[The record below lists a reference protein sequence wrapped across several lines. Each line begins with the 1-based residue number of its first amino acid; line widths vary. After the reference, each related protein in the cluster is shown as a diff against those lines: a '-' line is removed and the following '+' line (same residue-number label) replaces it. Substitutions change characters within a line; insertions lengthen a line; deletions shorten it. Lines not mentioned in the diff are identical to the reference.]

1 MCIRNSCNPEK
12 IIKRP
17 AFNNDDDE
25 NENMSSVTKIIK
37 QVENFL
43 YLFSFWLFYE
53 AYDERLY
60 IIHSFAD
67 VFVLCCKKK
76 HIRNCMRN
84 LIAVQCC
91 KDSHQFYI
99 WKVKHKRGSFE
110 I

>member
-12 IIKRP
+12 IIKKP
-17 AFNNDDDE
+17 SYNNDDDE

-76 HIRNCMRN
+76 INKKMYEKPYSRTMLQRFTPI
-84 LIAVQCC
+84 L
-91 KDSHQFYI
+91 YI
-99 WKVKHKRGSFE
+99 EGE
-110 I
+110 T